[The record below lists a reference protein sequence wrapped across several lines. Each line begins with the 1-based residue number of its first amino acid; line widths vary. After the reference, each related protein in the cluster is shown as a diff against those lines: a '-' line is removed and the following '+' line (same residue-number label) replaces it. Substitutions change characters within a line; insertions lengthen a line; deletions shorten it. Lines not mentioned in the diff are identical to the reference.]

1 MKKSNEYIMVLALFI
16 IFTIVFTWPLALHPT
31 SSIPGDYGDPL
42 LNTWILAH
50 DARSFTSTGGLFQG
64 NIMYPGRDVI
74 TYSEHLFSMAVL
86 AAPVYWL
93 TGNPILAYNFL
104 LLFGFIFSAFGM
116 YLLLRYLTGNRWA
129 GLAAG
134 VFFAFVPYKISQIT
148 HIQICFSAFLPFTLL
163 YLHKFLKEG
172 RTRHLLVFGVFFL
185 AQSLASWH
193 YLVYAALAVL
203 LVVAGKTFLDWR
215 HTGWGKLAKLAAM
228 GLVCVMLVIPF
239 ALPYARTH
247 KRFSDFQR
255 PLSETLLYNARIG
268 DYRNVLPESILYG
281 AGNRFVHVAGIGYE
295 RVLCPG
301 VCILY
306 LALMALVLRRRDYEG
321 WTEEDAAGESG
332 GEGGGSPPESGSED
346 GSEADTETA
355 GGDNKQAGRDS
366 AGWPVLAPYL
376 AIMVVSFLLAFGP
389 VIAGHKNYFYTIPY
403 DIGLLKFTRVPA
415 RFFIPLSL
423 GLAVLGGIGLDRLIH
438 RVKKVRS
445 WRLDTRALAGAAFCA
460 FLLLEVAVFKLP
472 IPRVAVGDGI
482 PQAYR
487 WLADQGDVRVISL
500 PTELLGPVHVYD
512 RDLAINPPN
521 PAGFFYREG
530 YLIYLST
537 YHWKDMVNGYSG
549 YFPFSYRRTMTE
561 MQGLPSPRSLDL
573 LEGLSI
579 DYLIWHWE
587 WVPEDKQAYCEEG
600 LAALSD
606 RLESVER
613 FGDQEV
619 FRLKRAGRKAAADAL
634 LTDLACPL
642 AVPAGRPWH
651 LGLDVTNPTDP
662 PDVSI
667 DEEFHTL
674 RLSWSGEGG
683 SSFEQEVE
691 FHTPLFVDTG
701 ESWTVA
707 MDVPDTPSPGDW
719 RLDARVEGGALD
731 GREFSMSIQVRE
743 DLPDSNPPEAPLDAQ
758 LGDLEGLQNLTL
770 TQEDGLYA
778 TRLVVTNT
786 GQTQWLADSRDKE
799 KIGVVRLAIRFQQG
813 DDIVWEEQRVSLP
826 CDVSPGQTVI
836 MPVLLRVPR
845 DPGHYHLFV
854 GMTDEGFGWFG
865 QVVETDMSV
874 GEVKIGTETEA
885 GSDTSTSTDARV
897 DALAH

>member
-1 MKKSNEYIMVLALFI
+1 VRKSTEYALICVVFILLALA
-16 IFTIVFTWPLALHPT
+16 FTWPLILHPA

-50 DARSFTSTGGLFQG
+50 DARSFTSPGSLFQA
-64 NIMYPGRDVI
+64 NIMYPARDVI

-104 LLFGFIFSAFGM
+104 LLFGFVFSGFGM

-172 RTRHLLVFGVFFL
+172 RTRHLVIFGVFFL

-193 YLVYAALAVL
+193 YLIYAALAVL
-203 LVVAGKTFLDWR
+203 LVIAGKAFLDWR
-215 HTGWGKLAKLAAM
+215 HTGWGKLVKLAAV
-228 GLVCVMLVIPF
+228 GLVCGMLVLPF

-247 KRFSDFQR
+247 KRFDDFQR

-268 DYRNVLPESILYG
+268 DYRNVLPENILYG
-281 AGNRFVHVAGIGYE
+281 ASNRFFRVTGIGYE
-295 RVLCPG
+295 RVLFPG
-301 VCILY
+301 LCILY
-306 LALMALVLRRRDYEG
+306 LAAMALVLRRRDYQG
-321 WTEEDAAGESG
+321 WTEEDAAGES
-332 GEGGGSPPESGSED
+332 EGGGSPP
-346 GSEADTETA
+346 
-355 GGDNKQAGRDS
+355 GRDPT
-366 AGWPVLAPYL
+366 GWPVIAPYL
-376 AIMVVSFLLAFGP
+376 VLMVASFILTFGP
-389 VIAGHKNYFYTIPY
+389 VIAGHKNYSYTIPY
-403 DIGLLKFTRVPA
+403 NLGLLKFTRVPA

-423 GLAVLGGIGLDRLIH
+423 GLAVLGGIGLDRLIQ
-438 RVKKVRS
+438 RVKKVRV
-445 WRLDTRALAGAAFCA
+445 WRLNTRALAGAAFCA

-472 IPRVAVGDGI
+472 APRVAVGNDV
-482 PQAYR
+482 PQVYR

-500 PTELLGPVHVYD
+500 PTETLGPVHVYD
-512 RDLAINPPN
+512 RDVAINPPS
-521 PAGFFYREG
+521 PASYFYREG

-561 MQGLPSPRSLDL
+561 MQGLPTARTLDL
-573 LEGLSI
+573 LEGLNV

-587 WVPEDKQAYCEEG
+587 WVPEEKLAYCEEG

-606 RLESVER
+606 RLEPVER
-613 FGDQEV
+613 FGDQQV
-619 FRLKRAGRKAAADAL
+619 FRIKRAGQKAAADSL
-634 LTDLACPL
+634 LTSLASPL
-642 AVPAGRPWH
+642 AVPAAREWH
-651 LGLDVTNPTDP
+651 LGLDVTNPTGLP
-662 PDVSI
+662 YVST
-667 DEEFHTL
+667 DEEFHAL

-683 SSFEQEVE
+683 AGFEQEVE
-691 FHTPLFVDTG
+691 FHTPFFVDTG
-701 ESWTVA
+701 ETWTVTLN
-707 MDVPDTPSPGDW
+707 VPDTPPPGDW

-731 GREFSMSIQVRE
+731 GREFSASIQVRE
-743 DLPDSNPPEAPLDAQ
+743 DLPDSNPPEVPMDAY
-758 LGDLEGLQNLTL
+758 LGDLEGLRDLRLQ
-770 TQEDGLYA
+770 QEDGLFA

-786 GQTQWLADSRDKE
+786 GQAQWLANSRDKV
-799 KIGVVRLAIRFQQG
+799 KIGVVRLAVRFQQG
-813 DDIVWEEQRVSLP
+813 DKATWEEQRISLP
-826 CDVSPGQTVI
+826 CDVSPGQTVT

-845 DPGHYHLFV
+845 DPGRYRLFV

-865 QVVETDMSV
+865 QVVETDMTV
-874 GEVKIGTETEA
+874 GEVKVGTEADA
-885 GSDTSTSTDARV
+885 GSGTGADAV
-897 DALAH
+897 VETLAR